1 MILSSKSICLRSSLA
16 IDSFTHTNS
25 ERVPHVRTSVRGLIK
40 TGDPDFLQKALT
52 RATCAAFIKESRMK
66 SREAKKLDR
75 KSGGSPSKVCLF
87 LYPERGSSSKSPMEI
102 FWFKQKAV
110 EGLRPSFSAHVRWCE
125 RGAPFCSWW
134 DRRPKCNLYGFVSA
148 RLAGRRAFHQS
159 KSGVRRNSRISANL
173 RGLLPA
179 S

>member
-1 MILSSKSICLRSSLA
+1 MILSSRSICLRGFLA

-40 TGDPDFLQKALT
+40 TGDPDFLQEALT

-87 LYPERGSSSKSPMEI
+87 LYPERVLLLRVQWRFSV
-102 FWFKQKAV
+102 QA
-110 EGLRPSFSAHVRWCE
+110 EGC
-125 RGAPFCSWW
+125 
-134 DRRPKCNLYGFVSA
+134 
-148 RLAGRRAFHQS
+148 RRASPIVF
-159 KSGVRRNSRISANL
+159 GPRTLVRTWGTLLFVVGSA
-173 RGLLPA
+173 